1 MIQGTDVD
9 KINLLK
15 ELFDGEVI
23 QQPDET
29 TPSPDDRT
37 ALLPDENSFDP
48 DIDLQAFL
56 DEREEFRIKM
66 HQELSIDS
74 YLQHYDELCRYG
86 LDEYLMESLKW
97 HIRNE
102 MEDCAALFFESDFYM
117 RFKHYKTVNEI
128 VITYDPDKF
137 NN

>member
-1 MIQGTDVD
+1 MIQGTDAD

-37 ALLPDENSFDP
+37 ALLPEDNE
-48 DIDLQAFL
+48 IGAFL
-56 DEREEFRIKM
+56 DERKEFREKM

-74 YLQHYDELCRYG
+74 YLQHYDEICRFG
-86 LDEYLMESLKW
+86 LDEYFMDLLKW
-97 HIRNE
+97 
-102 MEDCAALFFESDFYM
+102 
-117 RFKHYKTVNEI
+117 EI
-128 VITYDPDKF
+128 NLKIGNDPDHFYSHDFELNGKSQKEMVDLI
-137 NN
+137 NRLHSV